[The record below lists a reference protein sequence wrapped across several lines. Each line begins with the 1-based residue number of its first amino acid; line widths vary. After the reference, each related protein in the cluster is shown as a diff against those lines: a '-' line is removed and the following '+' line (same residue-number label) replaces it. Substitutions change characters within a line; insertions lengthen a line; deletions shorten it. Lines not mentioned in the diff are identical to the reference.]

1 VGARKTRSDRFG
13 NYWTRRHLAGT
24 ALVLTS
30 VIAVA
35 ACGSSNPDSLSPSAT
50 TAGGPGAGASSAVP
64 TTVAAGA
71 ATVPTLAPGTAP
83 PSATSTTLLPAPPTS
98 PPTTACNQSAVASWT
113 VAQRAAQL
121 IVVPSFNFDLAG
133 LKPLIDQGIGGVVF
147 LGSDPAPSD
156 LASEIS
162 AADAGAPKGGAPL
175 MMADE
180 EGGGIQRLSPL
191 VTSFPYPRQI
201 VATMTTMQAQALGQS
216 VGQQMKA
223 AGVTVD
229 LAPVLDI
236 DGGAGP
242 SATDPDGSRSFSADP
257 ATASQYGVAFAY
269 GLEQGGVIPV
279 LKHFPGL
286 GGATGNTDDGP
297 AATQPIA
304 TLKAAGLLPFQAG
317 IASGA
322 PAVMIANAT
331 VPGLSTVPASLS
343 SAVIQGLLRQ
353 TLGFTGLVLTDSL
366 SAGAISQAGY
376 TVPRAAVDAIEA
388 GADQILFGSSL
399 TATDTA
405 QLTPAAVQRTTT
417 QIVDAIVAANKS
429 GALPT
434 TTLNAAVAQVLQTKN
449 VNLCG

>member
-1 VGARKTRSDRFG
+1 
-13 NYWTRRHLAGT
+13 
-24 ALVLTS
+24 
-30 VIAVA
+30 VA
-35 ACGSSNPDSLSPSAT
+35 ASLVAVS
-50 TAGGPGAGASSAVP
+50 GCGAGSGAAHDGAP
-64 TTVAAGA
+64 TTQAG
-71 ATVPTLAPGTAP
+71 PTIAPGTTTSTA
-83 PSATSTTLLPAPPTS
+83 PSASTSTSTTLLPAPPTS
-98 PPTTACNQSAVASWT
+98 PPTTACNQSAVAGWT

-121 IVVPSFNFDLAG
+121 IVVPSLNFDLAG
-133 LKPLIDQGIGGVVF
+133 LKPQIDEGIGGVVF

-156 LASEIS
+156 LAAQIA
-162 AADAGAPKGGAPL
+162 AADTGAPAGGPPL

-180 EGGGIQRLSPL
+180 EGGGVQRLSGL

-201 VATMTTMQAQALGQS
+201 AATMTTQQTQALGQS

-229 LAPVLDI
+229 LAPVVDI

-242 SATDPDGSRSFSADP
+242 SATDADGSRSFGANA

-269 GLEQGGVIPV
+269 GLEQGGVTPV

-286 GGATGNTDDGP
+286 GDATGNTDDGP

-304 TLKAAGLLPFQAG
+304 SLKASGLLPFQAG
-317 IASGA
+317 IASGV
-322 PAVMIANAT
+322 PAVMVANAT

-353 TLGFTGLVLTDSL
+353 TLGFTGLVMTDSL

-376 TVPRAAVDAIEA
+376 SLPQAAVDAIEA
-388 GADQILFGSSL
+388 GADQILFGSTL
-399 TATDTA
+399 TAADA
-405 QLTPAAVQRTTT
+405 AMLTPSAVLTTT
-417 QIVDAIVAANKS
+417 NQIVDAIVAANKS
-429 GALPT
+429 GALST
-434 TTLNAAVAQVLQTKN
+434 NTLNAAVAQVLQLKG